1 MDEWQVHRN
10 PDIEVNT
17 QNNKKGQPMEF
28 NEQITARNADFSLQ
42 GHYAPEYQ
50 PVVDAFC
57 ENFMVEDEVGAA
69 VSIMREGKMVVDLWG
84 GWRDAKMQTPWDA
97 PTTVCMMSVAKGVT
111 AICFNMLID
120 RGLVDPEARVTEYWP
135 EYGQNGKEKTL
146 VRHFLDHTAAVPVL
160 TTNPLWPG
168 AMFDR
173 EAMIRALEVQEPL
186 WPIGTKAAYHVHHQG
201 FLLGEIMRRVTGKT
215 VRAFLRKEI
224 TAPLNAEY
232 YIGGMSAAEQ
242 STVAEVMPNMNARLF
257 AAKDHEDQTSLRALA
272 FKQNPLEPWATTM
285 NSAIW
290 KTCEIAS
297 GSGHGNARGVAK
309 IYGALGNGGELD
321 GVRLMSRAG
330 IEAMIIEQHN
340 QTEAL
345 QDRPYHQA
353 LGVLLNTPEAV
364 YMGPNMR
371 SFGHHG
377 LGGSIGFC
385 DPDAKIGFSYAC
397 NKMHA
402 VGTNGPRAARLI
414 DALYSCG

>member
-1 MDEWQVHRN
+1 MDFQHR
-10 PDIEVNT
+10 IE
-17 QNNKKGQPMEF
+17 
-28 NEQITARNADFSLQ
+28 ARGATFTLH
-42 GHYAPEYQ
+42 GHYAPEYR
-50 PVVDAFC
+50 PVVDAFVD
-57 ENFMVEDEVGAA
+57 NFTMEDEVGAA
-69 VSIMREGKMVVDLWG
+69 VSIVRHGNTVVDLWG
-84 GWRDAKMQTPWDA
+84 GWRNAALDQPWEA
-97 PTTVCMMSVAKGVT
+97 STLVCMMSVAKGIT

-120 RGLVDPEARVTEYWP
+120 RGLVDPDARVTDYWP
-135 EYGQNGKEKTL
+135 EYGHNGKDSTR

-173 EAMIRALEVQEPL
+173 EAMIQALEQQEPL
-186 WPIGTKAAYHVHHQG
+186 WQIGTKAAYHVHHQG
-201 FLLGEIMRRVTGKT
+201 FLLGEIMRRVTGMT
-215 VRAFLRKEI
+215 VGPFLQRELAGPLRAD
-224 TAPLNAEY
+224 Y
-232 YIGGMSAAEQ
+232 YIGRMDAAAQ
-242 STVAEVMPNMNARLF
+242 ARVAQVMPNMNARLF
-257 AAKDHEDQTSLRALA
+257 AAKDHEDQHSLRALA

-297 GSGHGNARGVAK
+297 GSGHGNARGVAR

-321 GVRLMSRAG
+321 GVRLMSNNG
-330 IEAMIIEQHN
+330 IEAMIVEQHN
-340 QTEAL
+340 QFEAL

-364 YMGPNMR
+364 YMGPNPR

-377 LGGSIGFC
+377 IGGSIGFC
-385 DPDAKIGFSYAC
+385 DPDAGLGFSYCC

-414 DALYSCG
+414 DALYRCD